1 MELAKAQGQ
10 FESVVLWLRRRPP
23 AEAKQWA
30 ADHGLAEHLHPG
42 KGHGEQQVA
51 AADVAPPAGG
61 GVIPAR
67 PQAGGGDGGG
77 GAWRGRVAP
86 PVAPLVDGP
95 AVVSSESWRTPQLD
109 DQINQ
114 SVKTQ
119 GFQRDERNL
128 LSGRVTKSRSADG
141 GTNETSRL
149 ELDNGVV
156 GYHKPF
162 EGVYEEIAIGFGQD
176 SAQQPMHEVAA
187 WRLAERL
194 GEPYDRLVPP
204 CVLREEGGRLGSFSQ
219 ERPGLPM
226 RPQMDVDEGEHNA
239 AAFFDCLIGQQD
251 RHPGNYLVAGDRVTL
266 IDHGYSFA
274 RGGDFLNHS
283 FFQRQRSGADEK
295 GRRLTGA
302 EIQALDV
309 LTDSEDACGL
319 RGMLEPDR
327 LDALLARAVRMRAE
341 GKVLLAGDY

>member
-1 MELAKAQGQ
+1 MERAKAQGES
-10 FESVVLWLRRRPP
+10 ESVVLWLRQRPP

-30 ADHGLAEHLHPG
+30 VDHGLAEHLHPG
-42 KGHGEQQVA
+42 KGHDEQPIEV
-51 AADVAPPAGG
+51 ADVAPLAGGDVPRVRVAPAGG
-61 GVIPAR
+61 GAR
-67 PQAGGGDGGG
+67 
-77 GAWRGRVAP
+77 RGRAVPPAAP
-86 PVAPLVDGP
+86 PADSP
-95 AVVSSESWRTPQLD
+95 AAATTERWGTPELD
-109 DQINQ
+109 DQINHG
-114 SVKTQ
+114 VKTQ
-119 GFQRDERNL
+119 GLQRDERNL

-141 GTNETSRL
+141 GTNETTRL

-162 EGVYEEIAIGFGQD
+162 EGVHDRIATGFGQK

-194 GEPYDRLVPP
+194 GEPYDRLVAP
-204 CVLREEGGRLGSFSQ
+204 CVLREEGGRIGSFSQ

-226 RPQMDVDEGEHNA
+226 RSQMDVDEGDHNA

-266 IDHGYSFA
+266 IDHGYAFA

-295 GRRLTGA
+295 GRRLTGP
-302 EIQALDV
+302 EVQTLDL
-309 LTDSEDACGL
+309 LTESEDACGL
-319 RGMLEPDR
+319 RGLLEPDR
-327 LDALLARAVRMRAE
+327 LDALLTRAERMRQE